1 MFTRAR
7 PLALLLALVST
18 PLPACETPGAPPSAS
33 AAVTSAAVTSAAM
46 TSPATSAA
54 VTSAAVASSPWPEP
68 DDAVLE
74 QIAST
79 LNFSLGEPA
88 GIWVAPDGSEVLFRR
103 SAARSFVADLYAF
116 DVASGKERRLVSA
129 EELLGGA
136 AEKLSVEERAQRE
149 RMRLAT
155 RGITAFSS
163 DESGSKLL
171 IPLSG
176 RLFVLDRRG
185 GAPAREL
192 RLPGPVLDARLSP
205 DGSRV
210 ACVSQGDL
218 YVLDASGQAPWQ
230 RLTTRASEA

>member
-1 MFTRAR
+1 MLAKTRQF
-7 PLALLLALVST
+7 ALVLAFVCSSSSG
-18 PLPACETPGAPPSAS
+18 CETSSPPPHPTAAAS
-33 AAVTSAAVTSAAM
+33 APV
-46 TSPATSAA
+46 
-54 VTSAAVASSPWPEP
+54 WPEP
-68 DDAVLE
+68 DDTVLE

-79 LNFSLGEPA
+79 LGFSLGAPA

-103 SAARSFVADLYAF
+103 STARSFVADLYAF
-116 DVASGKERRLVSA
+116 DVASGRERRLVSA
-129 EELLGGA
+129 EALLGGA
-136 AEKLSVEERAQRE
+136 AENLSVEERARRE

-163 DESGSKLL
+163 DEAGSLLL

-192 RLPGPVLDARLSP
+192 RVPGPVLDARLSP
-205 DGSRV
+205 DGRRV

-218 YVLDASGQAPWQ
+218 YMLAASGQEPWR
-230 RLTTRASEA
+230 RLTTRAS